1 MSVLLFPVVVMLLAS
16 PADRAAFQLAP
27 DLARAEHVFFGT
39 VADLKADGVK
49 ATVLTPLKGALKK
62 GEALEG
68 RLQGDQFT
76 RPAAPKGTVLVV
88 AGDGRLEAFAANSFE
103 AHYAAPTLALLG
115 GSADL
120 APFKLKTTSRELAS
134 QLLHHVFGHE
144 VIALG
149 VREAALREL
158 LARATPEWETDL
170 MALPPAL
177 RLPSLSTAFVEY
189 FTRFPRAAFTSAA
202 RWAVFSELASRDA
215 VPYLA
220 KELDELRVTDD
231 VNVARYAV
239 EALSA
244 SDAAA
249 ARCVFEA
256 VLAQGGLWLGREAA
270 NREAELDLR
279 TRIARAASA
288 EPCKAYGFRR
298 DLPFPTDAQSL
309 RRVALFSDDQAL
321 VPALVSWSVKQK
333 DTALAESA
341 LWAAGRIAERAPQNE
356 SGEGVAALLAEQFKT
371 RGAPVMHGASGALT
385 RLITRKPALFDWLL
399 AHPTPMSG
407 AYGRPDDLLE
417 AVCAQLD
424 WSDAAF
430 ARVVLRKLL
439 EQKKAPPGLRELHRA
454 QPALLRDEVAARL
467 ARPDAASLVTALQL
481 SARAGIDSMA
491 LSELNR
497 LLPHVDAGV
506 RRAAVDALFSHLVG
520 SEQYARGVPFF
531 PALLDRLGDDD
542 AAVRKA
548 AAALVNQLAVKSRY
562 PQYERA
568 CPELATLTQA
578 VLTRAAQAKGA
589 ERARLVEALE
599 AFSPE
604 LFTGELAKQRAALG
618 AMH

>member
-220 KELDELRVTDD
+220 KELDELRVTTTSTSR
-231 VNVARYAV
+231 ATP
-239 EALSA
+239 S
-244 SDAAA
+244 
-249 ARCVFEA
+249 
-256 VLAQGGLWLGREAA
+256 
-270 NREAELDLR
+270 
-279 TRIARAASA
+279 TR
-288 EPCKAYGFRR
+288 
-298 DLPFPTDAQSL
+298 SL
-309 RRVALFSDDQAL
+309 RLTR
-321 VPALVSWSVKQK
+321 
-333 DTALAESA
+333 
-341 LWAAGRIAERAPQNE
+341 RR
-356 SGEGVAALLAEQFKT
+356 
-371 RGAPVMHGASGALT
+371 RGASSRRCSRKAGCGWGARRRTARRSSTCA
-385 RLITRKPALFDWLL
+385 PA
-399 AHPTPMSG
+399 S
-407 AYGRPDDLLE
+407 
-417 AVCAQLD
+417 
-424 WSDAAF
+424 
-430 ARVVLRKLL
+430 
-439 EQKKAPPGLRELHRA
+439 PGLR
-454 QPALLRDEVAARL
+454 AR
-467 ARPDAASLVTALQL
+467 S
-481 SARAGIDSMA
+481 
-491 LSELNR
+491 
-497 LLPHVDAGV
+497 
-506 RRAAVDALFSHLVG
+506 
-520 SEQYARGVPFF
+520 
-531 PALLDRLGDDD
+531 
-542 AAVRKA
+542 
-548 AAALVNQLAVKSRY
+548 
-562 PQYERA
+562 
-568 CPELATLTQA
+568 
-578 VLTRAAQAKGA
+578 
-589 ERARLVEALE
+589 RARRTGFA
-599 AFSPE
+599 ATCPSPPT
-604 LFTGELAKQRAALG
+604 LSHCGAWRCSAMTRRWCQRW
-618 AMH
+618 